1 MPKYKDIDYD
11 LFNSY
16 FYYDET
22 ALSFL
27 RWREDHAAAGG
38 LNGNYWQ
45 VELLDMGQFKVH
57 RIIFCIMNGGIDS
70 ELMIDHIDRNTR
82 NNNIWNLRAVDS
94 SQNNYNRTPSEYENC
109 KRANG
114 IPRNIYVNKV
124 RPRDSYGRDYL
135 TAQIKN
141 PITNKRVSKS
151 GYDLQELLLWLEIKK
166 AEFGI
171 VN

>member
-27 RWREDHAAAGG
+27 RWREDHAVAGG

-94 SQNNYNRTPSEYENC
+94 SQNNYNRTLVSMKTVSALMVSLETFT
-109 KRANG
+109 
-114 IPRNIYVNKV
+114 
-124 RPRDSYGRDYL
+124 L
-135 TAQIKN
+135 IKFA
-141 PITNKRVSKS
+141 PVIVS
-151 GYDLQELLLWLEIKK
+151 GVI
-166 AEFGI
+166 I
-171 VN
+171 

>member
-1 MPKYKDIDYD
+1 MGKYKHIDYD

-27 RWREDHAAAGG
+27 RWREDHAVAGG

-45 VELLDMGQFKVH
+45 VELLDMGQFKIH

-70 ELMIDHIDRNTR
+70 DLMIDHIDRNPR
-82 NNNIWNLRAVDS
+82 NNNIWNLRAVNS
-94 SQNNYNRTPSEYENC
+94 SQNNYNKTPSEYENY

-114 IPRNIYVNKV
+114 LPRNIYKSKSM
-124 RPRDSYGRDYL
+124 PPDSFGRDYL

-141 PITNKRVSKS
+141 PISNKRVSKS
-151 GYDLQELLLWLEIKK
+151 GYDLPTLLLWLETKK